1 MISKLIIFFIRV
13 VILIYIIHDYD
24 KCIFFFNFNIANLI
38 CYLNRVINKLIH
50 LAISLVRTFV
60 KKIYRNPVRGY
71 R

>member
-24 KCIFFFNFNIANLI
+24 KCIFFFNFNIANSI
-38 CYLNRVINKLIH
+38 FLNRVINKLIH
-50 LAISLVRTFV
+50 LAISLVRTSV
-60 KKIYRNPVRGY
+60 KKIHRNPVRGY

>member
-24 KCIFFFNFNIANLI
+24 KCIFFFNFNITNSI
-38 CYLNRVINKLIH
+38 FLNRVINKLIH
-50 LAISLVRTFV
+50 LAISLVRTSV
-60 KKIYRNPVRGY
+60 KKIHRNPVRGY